1 VDGRRCR
8 LGDLVRIYPVGV
20 AAVVVRGGKAM
31 PRADDD
37 GRWLDCGAVLGFLQ
51 GAFGKTRSGAEPGQ
65 LADGAARLLTTLNWR
80 LQVVSRS

>member
-1 VDGRRCR
+1 
-8 LGDLVRIYPVGV
+8 
-20 AAVVVRGGKAM
+20 M
-31 PRADDD
+31 PRADGD